1 MTVTDRAIVTAA
13 AVDPAAR
20 RPAPS
25 FLWMTHLIALCALV
39 GLLCVFN
46 AQAIAAAVRVWWV
59 SPTFSHCFFV
69 IPVSAYFVWSRRH
82 ALALLTP
89 MAYPPALALFPPLV
103 LISLAAN
110 ITHINEVE
118 QLAFIGLLQVLILA
132 VLGLQVYRRILFPSL
147 FLFFLVPMGEYLIVP
162 LQNFTTHFIS
172 AGLTLLGIPHYTEM
186 TLIQLSNGDYEVAEA
201 CAGLRFLIATIV
213 VSVLFAHLTYRKWH
227 KIVIYLTAS
236 LVVPPIANGFRALG
250 IVLLAHWSDNRI
262 AHGADHIIYGWGFLV
277 AILTVLMIIG
287 MRYADPILN
296 EKNDEAV
303 LAPAP
308 RPRVF
313 ALTVVVSLAAICFG
327 PALLYRENQQASHV
341 DTAAFSA
348 PLKPIGWQ
356 TSAVSGGWSPEYA
369 APDAPLAFA
378 MRQAG
383 PVAVPVD
390 VFVNY
395 YAGGNESH
403 TLISSTNKL
412 WDENVWHPL
421 SQGTI
426 QAELGGSMLHLGEA
440 VISSA
445 GVMRIIWW
453 TYWSGGRFTTSQVEV
468 KLDGLRQALSDG
480 GGGSALLAVST
491 RVDVDTGEARA
502 RLRRALGVL
511 GAITARLDKVGRS

>member
-1 MTVTDRAIVTAA
+1 MTVADRTTITAA
-13 AVDPAAR
+13 AIDRAAR

-25 FLWMTHLIALCALV
+25 LVWMTNLIALWALV

-69 IPVSAYFVWSRRH
+69 IPVSAYLVWGRRH
-82 ALALLTP
+82 ALARITP
-89 MAYPPALALFPPLV
+89 VAYPPALALFPALV
-103 LISLAAN
+103 LISLAAKV
-110 ITHINEVE
+110 THINEVE
-118 QLAFIGLLQVLILA
+118 QLAFIGLLQVLILGI
-132 VLGLQVYRRILFPSL
+132 LGPQVYRRILFSSL

-162 LQNFTTHFIS
+162 LQHFTTHFVS

-186 TLIQLSNGDYEVAEA
+186 TLIQLSNGDFEVAEA
-201 CAGLRFLIATIV
+201 CAGLRFLIATIA
-213 VSVLFAHLTYRKWH
+213 VSVLFVHLTYRKWH
-227 KIVIYLTAS
+227 KIVIYLAAS

-277 AILTVLMIIG
+277 AILTMLMVIG
-287 MRYADPILN
+287 MRYADPIPS

-303 LAPAP
+303 VAAEP
-308 RPRVF
+308 RPRVL
-313 ALTVVVSLAAICFG
+313 ALTVVLSVAAICFG
-327 PALLYRENQQASHV
+327 PALLYRTNQRAAHL

-356 TSAVSGGWSPEYA
+356 TSAVSDGWSPQYA
-369 APDAPLAFA
+369 APDAPLVLS
-378 MRQAG
+378 MREAG
-383 PVAVPVD
+383 SVAVPVD

-395 YAGGNESH
+395 YAGGNDSQ
-403 TLISSTNKL
+403 TLISSSNKL
-412 WDENVWHPL
+412 WNENVWHPL
-421 SQGTI
+421 SQGKT
-426 QAELGGSMLHLGEA
+426 QAELGGRKLHLREA

-445 GVMRIIWW
+445 GFTRIIWW
-453 TYWSGGRFTTSQVEV
+453 TYWSGGRFSISPIEV
-468 KLDGLRQALSDG
+468 KLDGLRQAFSG

-491 RVDVDTGEARA
+491 PVDADTGEARG

-511 GAITARLDKVGRS
+511 GAITARLDEVGRS

>member
-1 MTVTDRAIVTAA
+1 VTVTDRAIIT

-20 RPAPS
+20 RPGPS
-25 FLWMTHLIALCALV
+25 LVWMTHLIALCALV

-59 SPTFSHCFFV
+59 SSTYSHCFFV
-69 IPVSAYFVWSRRH
+69 IPVSAYFVRSRRH
-82 ALALLTP
+82 ALVLLTP
-89 MAYPPALALFPPLV
+89 TAYPPALALFPPLV
-103 LISLAAN
+103 LISLAAQ

-118 QLAFIGLLQVLILA
+118 QLAFIGQLQVLILA
-132 VLGLQVYRRILFPSL
+132 VLGLQVYRSILFPSL

-172 AGLTLLGIPHYTEM
+172 GGLTVLGIPHYTEM
-186 TLIQLSNGDYEVAEA
+186 TVIQLSNGDYEVAEA
-201 CAGLRFLIATIV
+201 CAGLRFLIATVV
-213 VSVLFAHLTYRKWH
+213 VSVLFAYLTYCKWH
-227 KIVIYLTAS
+227 KVVIYLTAS

-287 MRYADPILN
+287 MRYADPIPS
-296 EKNDEAV
+296 EKGDEAV
-303 LAPAP
+303 FAPAP
-308 RPRVF
+308 RPRAF
-313 ALTVVVSLAAICFG
+313 ALTVVLSLAAISFG
-327 PALLYRENQQASHV
+327 PVLLYRENQQASHI
-341 DTAAFSA
+341 DTAAFAA
-348 PLKPIGWQ
+348 PLKPVGWQ
-356 TSAVSGGWSPEYA
+356 TSAVSGGWSPDYA

-383 PVAVPVD
+383 PLSVPVD

-403 TLISSTNKL
+403 SLISSTNKL
-412 WDENVWHPL
+412 WDEDVWHPL

-426 QAELGGSMLHLGEA
+426 QAELGRSTLNLGEA

-445 GVMRIIWW
+445 GVVRIIWW
-453 TYWSGGRFTTSQVEV
+453 TYWSGGQFTTSPVQV
-468 KLDGLRQALSDG
+468 KLDGLRQTLSNG
-480 GGGSALLAVST
+480 GGAALLAMST
-491 RVDVDTGEARA
+491 QVDVDTGEARA
-502 RLRRALGVL
+502 RLRRALGAL
-511 GAITARLDKVGRS
+511 GAITARLDQAGRS

>member
-1 MTVTDRAIVTAA
+1 MTATDRAIVTA
-13 AVDPAAR
+13 VVPVAR
-20 RPAPS
+20 RPAP
-25 FLWMTHLIALCALV
+25 LMVWTTHLIALCALV

-69 IPVSAYFVWSRRH
+69 IPVSAYFVWSSRH

-89 MAYPPALALFPPLV
+89 TAYPPALALFPPLV
-103 LISLAAN
+103 LISLAAK

-118 QLAFIGLLQVLILA
+118 QLAFIGQLQVLILA
-132 VLGLQVYRRILFPSL
+132 VVGPQVYRRILFPSL

-201 CAGLRFLIATIV
+201 CAGLRFLIATIA

-227 KIVIYLTAS
+227 KIVFYLTAS

-250 IVLLAHWSDNRI
+250 IVLVAHWSDNRI

-287 MRYADPILN
+287 MRYADPIPS
-296 EKNDEAV
+296 EKSDEAV
-303 LAPAP
+303 LAILAPAP

-313 ALTVVVSLAAICFG
+313 ALTIVASLTAICFG
-327 PALLYRENQQASHV
+327 PVLLYRENQHASHI
-341 DTAAFSA
+341 DTAAFAA

-356 TSAVSGGWSPEYA
+356 TSAVSGGWSPDYA

-378 MRQAG
+378 MHQAG

-412 WDENVWHPL
+412 WDEDVWHPL

-426 QAELGGSMLHLGEA
+426 QAELGGSTLHLGEA

-445 GVMRIIWW
+445 GVVRMIWW
-453 TYWSGGRFTTSQVEV
+453 TYWSGGHFTTSPVEV
-468 KLDGLRQALSDG
+468 KLDGLRQALSN

-502 RLRRALGVL
+502 RLRRALSAL
-511 GAITARLDKVGRS
+511 GAITARLDKAGRS